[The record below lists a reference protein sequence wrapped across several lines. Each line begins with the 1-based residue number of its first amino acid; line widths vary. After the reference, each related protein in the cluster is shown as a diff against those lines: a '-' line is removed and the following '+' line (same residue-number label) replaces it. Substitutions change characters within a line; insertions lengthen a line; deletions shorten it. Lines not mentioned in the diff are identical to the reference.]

1 MFKTFRPDRASPQDL
16 VRVESEVRK
25 LYAVTE
31 RELVL
36 VSQDTRGVPG
46 LPPLETNVVFW
57 KAGRRYRV
65 KIFKPLAEVA
75 ASDFPTRWL
84 LPAFE
89 DNGDIDCC

>member
-1 MFKTFRPDRASPQDL
+1 M
-16 VRVESEVRK
+16 
-25 LYAVTE
+25 
-31 RELVL
+31 
-36 VSQDTRGVPG
+36 
-46 LPPLETNVVFW
+46 VFW